1 MQESIRLP
9 PNTFLVAGGVLSA
22 LAALLHLGCIVFGAP
37 WYRFLGAGEQMARL
51 AEAGSPHPTRMTLLI
66 AGMLMVWSAYAFS
79 GAGVLPR
86 LPLLRTALSA
96 ITIVYLARAVAFPA
110 LMPMFP
116 SNSMTFWLTSSAI
129 CAVFGL
135 VHLIGLRQVWAR
147 L

>member
-1 MQESIRLP
+1 MPIS
-9 PNTFLVAGGVLSA
+9 PNHFLIAGGVLSA
-22 LAALLHLGCIVFGAP
+22 LAALLHLGCIVFGAT

-51 AEAGSPHPTRMTLLI
+51 AEAGSPHPTRMALLI

-86 LPLLRTALSA
+86 LPLLRMMLCA
-96 ITIVYLARAVAFPA
+96 ITFIYLARALVFPA
-110 LMPMFP
+110 IMPMFP
-116 SNSMTFWLTSSAI
+116 GNSLTFWLTSSAI

-135 VHLIGLRQVWAR
+135 VHLIGLRQAWAQ